1 MRIQNVPLKKLE
13 ESHPEVLPGGQWR
26 PLGCISRHRVAIIIP
41 YRDREEHLRIF
52 LNHMHPFLQKQQLDY
67 GIYIVEQ
74 VSNTQNVGCCRR
86 RRHHLTNNLQLR
98 VQSRIVVYS
107 EFVLKVGNSG
117 HISLFLVADMLTTAL
132 PLDGY
137 MTIFNSH
144 THQR

>member
-67 GIYIVEQ
+67 SIYIVEQ
-74 VSNTQNVGCCRR
+74 VSNTQNVGCCRHR
-86 RRHHLTNNLQLR
+86 HLTNNLQP
-98 VQSRIVVYS
+98 QSRIVVYS
-107 EFVLKVGNSG
+107 EFVLKFGNSG
-117 HISLFLVADMLTTAL
+117 HISLFLAADMLTTAL

-137 MTIFNSH
+137 VTNK
-144 THQR
+144 